1 MPLKKSADKLEARVY
16 NETGQETG
24 TIKLS
29 SKVFGLP
36 FRRDLIHYVLE
47 AERALRRRPT
57 AHTKDR
63 SEVRGGG
70 KKPWR
75 QKGTGRARHGSI
87 RSPIW
92 RGGGVTHGP
101 RNVRSYEKK
110 INKRMRRGAL
120 LSVLSEKLREGE
132 IMFLERLAIPE
143 AKTKL
148 GAKLLRNISRAP
160 GFETLGRMRVLVLL
174 PASDRNTM
182 RSLRNLDKV
191 EVMEAKN
198 SNTSDVVSNKFLLIP
213 QESVKVLEETF
224 AK

>member
-1 MPLKKSADKLEARVY
+1 MEARVY
-16 NETGQETG
+16 NETGKEAG
-24 TIKLS
+24 IIKLPP
-29 SKVFGLP
+29 KVFGLP
-36 FRRDLIHYVLE
+36 FSRDLIHFVLE
-47 AERALRRRPT
+47 AERANRRRPT

-70 KKPWR
+70 RKPWR

-92 RGGGVTHGP
+92 IGGGVTHGP
-101 RNVRSYEKK
+101 RNERSYEKK
-110 INKRMRRGAL
+110 INKQMRRRAL
-120 LSVLSEKLREGE
+120 LSALSEKLREGE
-132 IMFLERLAIPE
+132 IVFLEKLAMPE

-148 GAKLLRNISRAP
+148 GAELLKNISRAP
-160 GFETLGRMRVLVLL
+160 GFETLGQKRVLVLL
-174 PASDRNTM
+174 PLNDKNTI

-213 QESVKVLEETF
+213 TESVRVLEETF
-224 AK
+224 AR